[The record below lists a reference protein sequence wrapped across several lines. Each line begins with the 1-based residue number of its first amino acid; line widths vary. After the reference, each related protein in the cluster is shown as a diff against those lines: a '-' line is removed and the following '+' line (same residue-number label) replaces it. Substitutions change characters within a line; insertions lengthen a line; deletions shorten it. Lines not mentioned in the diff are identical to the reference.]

1 MIVRRLTRQMLC
13 QPFLLIFAFGW
24 SMETTIRWHVGEEKL
39 GDMCIFEEGR
49 RVCWQKSSIFVG
61 GRGREWW
68 VWLTNNALT

>member
-39 GDMCIFEEGR
+39 GDMCIFKEGKAGFFAEKQYLCGGKR
-49 RVCWQKSSIFVG
+49 EGMVG
-61 GRGREWW
+61 I
-68 VWLTNNALT
+68 VDK